1 MKNNIVLLFVLISLK
16 SFSQAG
22 SEILLF
28 DLASKKGK
36 LTLSNPKNITNHKGY
51 DNQPSFHSSEPL
63 IYYSSFNEDG
73 RSDIKIYNY
82 KTRETKSL
90 TQTTEREYSPT
101 LTPDGKFISCIIQR
115 DSGAQDLGKYPVQG
129 GVPTVLIDNL
139 IVGYHAWLDK
149 DRVMCFVLGEPQT
162 LHVYNV
168 KTKEDKVVAD
178 NIGRSLHR
186 IPGKNAMSFV
196 KKTTDTEWSVMQLDI
211 ETLAIT
217 KLIDTMPQR
226 EDLCWSPQGRII
238 MSNGTKIYSIDP
250 AKGLPTGQA
259 GKEWSELEVKSGS
272 ELLKGVTRLA
282 INKKGDKLAVVVTE

>member
-1 MKNNIVLLFVLISLK
+1 MRKIITLLLLFISVK

-28 DLASKKGK
+28 DLSAKKGK
-36 LTLSNPKNITNHKGY
+36 LALSNPKNITNHKGY

-63 IYYSSFNEDG
+63 VYYSSFNDDG

-82 KTRETKSL
+82 KTGETKSL
-90 TQTTEREYSPT
+90 TRTTEREYSPT

-115 DSGAQDLGKYPVQG
+115 DNEAQDLGKYPVDG
-129 GVPTVLIDNL
+129 GQPIVLIDNL
-139 IVGYHAWLDK
+139 IVGYHAWLDQN
-149 DRVMCFVLGEPQT
+149 RVICFVLGQPQT
-162 LHVYNV
+162 LHIYNV
-168 KTKEDKVVAD
+168 KTKEDKIVAE

-186 IPGKNAMSFV
+186 IPNKKAMSFV
-196 KKTTDTEWSVMQLDI
+196 KKTTETEWSIMQLDI

-226 EDLCWSPQGRII
+226 EDLCWSPEGRII
-238 MSNGTKIYSIDP
+238 TSDGAKIYSIDP
-250 AKGLPTGQA
+250 AKE
-259 GKEWSELEVKSGS
+259 KDWIELEIKSGK

-282 INKKGDKLAVVVTE
+282 INKKGDKLAVVVVE

>member
-1 MKNNIVLLFVLISLK
+1 MRKIITLLLLFVSVK

-28 DLASKKGK
+28 DLTTKKGK
-36 LTLSNPKNITNHKGY
+36 LILSDPKNITNHKGY
-51 DNQPSFHSSEPL
+51 DNQPSLHSSEPL
-63 IYYSSFNEDG
+63 VYYSSFNDDG

-82 KTRETKSL
+82 KTGETKSL

-115 DSGAQDLGKYPVQG
+115 DNEAQDLGKYPVQG
-129 GVPTVLIDNL
+129 GQPTVLIDNL
-139 IVGYHAWLDK
+139 IVGYHAWLDQ

-162 LHVYNV
+162 LHVYNM
-168 KTKEDKVVAD
+168 KTKEDKIIAE

-196 KKTTDTEWSVMQLDI
+196 KKVTETEWSVMQLDI

-226 EDLCWSPQGRII
+226 EDLCWSPKGRII
-238 MSNGTKIYSIDP
+238 TSDGAKIYSIDP
-250 AKGLPTGQA
+250 IKE
-259 GKEWSELEVKSGS
+259 KEWSELEIKSGS

-282 INKKGDKLAVVVTE
+282 INKKGDKLVVVVAE

>member
-1 MKNNIVLLFVLISLK
+1 MKHLSALTLLFVSASCIA
-16 SFSQAG
+16 QTG

-63 IYYSSFNEDG
+63 IYYSSFYEDG

-101 LTPDGKFISCIIQR
+101 LTPDSKFISCIIQR

-226 EDLCWSPQGRII
+226 EDLCWSPEERII

-250 AKGLPTGQA
+250 SKGLPTGQA